1 MIKEQVEIFSP
12 HLARLR
18 ARAFTQAKRIVLTD
32 GTDGRVL
39 AATRTLV
46 QESAIRPI
54 LVGRAASILPHLEHM
69 GVSGEV
75 DVYDPGEDPRQHD
88 LVHLL
93 RSRLEKRGKAIPE
106 QSTLEA
112 MASEPIYSGM
122 LLVQAGLYDGL
133 GGGAGR
139 PPPTGLCAGKPGGGV
154 YPQNPVVFRFFSLLL
169 GAPPP

>member
-1 MIKEQVEIFSP
+1 MIKEQVEVFSP

-69 GVSGEV
+69 GVSGKV

-112 MASEPIYSGM
+112 MAS
-122 LLVQAGLYDGL
+122 
-133 GGGAGR
+133 
-139 PPPTGLCAGKPGGGV
+139 
-154 YPQNPVVFRFFSLLL
+154 
-169 GAPPP
+169 

>member
-54 LVGRAASILPHLEHM
+54 LVGRAASILPHLEPM
-69 GVSGEV
+69 GVSGKV
-75 DVYDPGEDPRQHD
+75 DVYDPSEDPRQHD

-93 RSRLEKRGKAIPE
+93 RSRLEERGKAIPE
-106 QSTLEA
+106 QSMLEV

-122 LLVQAGLYDGL
+122 LLVQAGLSDGL
-133 GGGAGR
+133 VGGAAR
-139 PPPTGLCAGKPGGGV
+139 PTATGLRARMQVLGGE
-154 YPQNPVVFRFFSLLL
+154 PHNPLGFLAFFFLLS
-169 GAPPP
+169 

>member
-1 MIKEQVEIFSP
+1 RDRGRRAMIKEQVEVFSP

-18 ARAFTQAKRIVLTD
+18 ARAFTHAKRIVLTD

-54 LVGRAASILPHLEHM
+54 LVGQAASILPHLEHM

-75 DVYDPGEDPRQHD
+75 DVYDPGQDPLQYD

-93 RSRLEKRGKAIPE
+93 RAQLEKRGKIVPDSSRLSA
-106 QSTLEA
+106 L
-112 MASEPIYSGM
+112 ASEP
-122 LLVQAGLYDGL
+122 
-133 GGGAGR
+133 
-139 PPPTGLCAGKPGGGV
+139 
-154 YPQNPVVFRFFSLLL
+154 
-169 GAPPP
+169 